1 MWRVPARRAT
11 RDLEMLW
18 ALMKS
23 ALLHQL
29 DSSLSYYWSKP
40 PVEKKTLIWTGMF
53 TKNNLCVCVCVCVC
67 VCMHAY
73 FGNGNYWW
81 THSRPI
87 QFNFSISSWPD
98 VSQRYGIC
106 VCECMCLF
114 FYSSSLL
121 FPLFL
126 PYFHSP
132 SITPFPFSIVYAY
145 KCVCFF
151 CPLSL
156 FFSFTFLS
164 IFLLPERWWQLQRH
178 TAFLH
183 ISHVFLMKRLMLLF
197 TIRLCSTPACSHT
210 HDEAQPLGK
219 V

>member
-1 MWRVPARRAT
+1 M
-11 RDLEMLW
+11 
-18 ALMKS
+18 
-23 ALLHQL
+23 
-29 DSSLSYYWSKP
+29 
-40 PVEKKTLIWTGMF
+40 
-53 TKNNLCVCVCVCVC
+53 VCVCVCVHAC
-67 VCMHAY
+67 VFWQWQLLMDSLKAY
-73 FGNGNYWW
+73 
-81 THSRPI
+81 PI
-87 QFNFSISSWPD
+87 QFLHLLLAWCESKIW
-98 VSQRYGIC
+98 YMC

-132 SITPFPFSIVYAY
+132 SITPFPFSLVYAY

-210 HDEAQPLGK
+210 HDKAQPLGK